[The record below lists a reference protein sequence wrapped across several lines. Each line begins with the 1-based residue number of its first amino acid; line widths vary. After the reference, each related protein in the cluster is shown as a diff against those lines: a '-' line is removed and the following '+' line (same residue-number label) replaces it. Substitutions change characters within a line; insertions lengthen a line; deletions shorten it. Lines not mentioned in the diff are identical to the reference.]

1 MSQLKVSCALTN
13 LKRISNM
20 QLNQSPPVNT
30 KLNSKGFAFRA
41 SPPIVTKGD
50 ITRIKE
56 YISEAKKLPVNIDD
70 IKTLLESDTTGLA
83 GLEPYDIADTCAK
96 IVNNAYNWNDIELSM
111 KRVAGSLQIFSE
123 DLRDFGDDIIA
134 TIETMPGYQNYIGTI
149 EGLTDEEIAKL
160 PELKIGR
167 DEKNRFPFIMNSIQ
181 FIASSIEQKKT
192 SSTDIQ
198 LRLKHFKTELTDVV
212 AVSIGEKL
220 KLAGNHELNAEITR
234 LNAEIDE
241 AQRLVDEKTRE
252 YEPNF
257 FENVFAF
264 VSSVGR
270 PLLILKADLQRAHVA
285 PLIRR
290 RDELTAQVRKKS
302 VLTGTLLTLHDRLY
316 NVDSYIIGATEST
329 ALLETLWIT
338 ISEYIDSSKN
348 KIDGIH
354 DFLTLRA
361 FVSSLKVVLS
371 NWKNIESNAKSLTKA
386 FD

>member
-1 MSQLKVSCALTN
+1 
-13 LKRISNM
+13 M
-20 QLNQSPPVNT
+20 QLNQPMLFNAEP
-30 KLNSKGFAFRA
+30 NSKGLAFSA

-56 YISEAKKLPVNIDD
+56 YVSEAKKLPVHIDD
-70 IKTLLESDTTGLA
+70 IKTLLKSENTGIA
-83 GLEPYDIADTCAK
+83 GLEPYDIADTCTK
-96 IVNNAYNWNDIELSM
+96 IINNANNWNDIELSM
-111 KRVAGSLQIFSE
+111 KRVAGSLQTFSE
-123 DLRDFGDDIIA
+123 DLRDFGDGIIA
-134 TIETMPGYQNYIGTI
+134 AIETMPGYQNYIGTI

-252 YEPNF
+252 HEPNF
-257 FENVFAF
+257 FDYFMAF
-264 VSSVGR
+264 TNPVGSQFMK
-270 PLLILKADLQRAHVA
+270 IKTTLQNLHVA

-290 RDELTAQVRKKS
+290 RDELTEQVRKKS
-302 VLTGTLLTLHDRLY
+302 VLTGTLLALHDRLY
-316 NVDSYIIGATEST
+316 SVDSYILGATQST

-354 DFLTLRA
+354 EFLTLRA
-361 FVSSLKVVLS
+361 FVSSLKAVLS
-371 NWKNIESNAKSLTKA
+371 NWKNIESNAKALTKA

>member
-1 MSQLKVSCALTN
+1 
-13 LKRISNM
+13 M
-20 QLNQSPPVNT
+20 QLNQPILFDTAPNNKSD
-30 KLNSKGFAFRA
+30 AFNA

-50 ITRIKE
+50 ITRIKK

-70 IKTLLESDTTGLA
+70 IKKLLKSENTGIA
-83 GLEPYDIADTCAK
+83 GLEPYDIANTYAK
-96 IVNNAYNWNDIELSM
+96 IVTNANRWNDIELSM
-111 KRVAGSLQIFSE
+111 KRVGGSLQAFSE
-123 DLRDFGDDIIA
+123 DLRHFGEDIIT
-134 TIETMPGYQNYIGTI
+134 TIKTMPGYINYIGTI
-149 EGLTDEEIAKL
+149 ESMTDEEIAKL

-167 DEKNRFPFIMNSIQ
+167 DETNRFPSIKESLH

-212 AVSIGEKL
+212 AVLIGEKL
-220 KLAGNHELNAEITR
+220 KQAGNHELNAEITR

-252 YEPNF
+252 NEPNF
-257 FENVFAF
+257 FEYFMAF
-264 VSSVGR
+264 TD
-270 PLLILKADLQRAHVA
+270 PLGSQYLKVKAMMRDARVA

-290 RDELTAQVRKKS
+290 RDELTEQVRKKN
-302 VLTGTLLTLHDRLY
+302 VLTGTLLILHNRLQS
-316 NVDSYIIGATEST
+316 VDSYIIGATEST

-338 ISEYIDSSKN
+338 ISEFIDSSKN

-354 DFLTLRA
+354 EFLTLRT
-361 FVSSLKVVLS
+361 FVSSLDTVLS
-371 NWKNIESNAKSLTKA
+371 NWKKIESNAKTLTQA